1 MKYRMSISR
10 RMTVPE
16 EDKSNASGFL
26 MLLIGVV
33 MVVLGW
39 AVVLGGYITSLDLF
53 FMAMMLVM
61 VMGIVLIFLGLRIIF
76 DPSRRNAPSPSPY
89 NEFSVVCERCE
100 KEVPSGAASC
110 PNCGNPIEWD

>member
-1 MKYRMSISR
+1 
-10 RMTVPE
+10 MTVPE
-16 EDKSNASGFL
+16 EGKSNANGFL

-39 AVVLGGYITSLDLF
+39 AVVLGGYIASLDLF
-53 FMAMMLVM
+53 FVAMMLVM
-61 VMGIVLIFLGLRIIF
+61 VMGIVLAFLGLRIIF
-76 DPSRRNAPSPSPY
+76 DPSRRKAPSPSPY

-100 KEVPSGAASC
+100 KEVPSGATSC